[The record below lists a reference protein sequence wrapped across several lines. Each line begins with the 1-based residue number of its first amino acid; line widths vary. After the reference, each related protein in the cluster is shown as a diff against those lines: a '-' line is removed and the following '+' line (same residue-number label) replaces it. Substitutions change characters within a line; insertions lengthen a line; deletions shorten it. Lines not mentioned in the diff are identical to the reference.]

1 MNTTEKPLESQD
13 VDTAKNFTLSGY
25 NGAAVRATFQGR
37 DGGFCTTSYS
47 YAMSAEA
54 KHYAAVRVALLLQ
67 MASGL
72 SNEQLRDMTLIPTKP
87 QVKA

>member
-1 MNTTEKPLESQD
+1 MNTTEAPLESQD

-25 NGAAVRATFQGR
+25 NGAAVRATFHGR

-47 YAMSAEA
+47 YSMSAEA
-54 KHYAAVRVALLLQ
+54 KHYAAVRIAMLLQ

-72 SNEQLRDMTLIPTKP
+72 SNDQLSKMMLAPKQ
-87 QVKA
+87 QVKQ

>member
-1 MNTTEKPLESQD
+1 MNTTEVYLESQD

-25 NGAAVRATFQGR
+25 NGAAVRATFNGR

-47 YAMSAEA
+47 HSMSDEA
-54 KHYAAVRVALLLQ
+54 KNYGATRVAILLE

-72 SNEQLRDMTLIPTKP
+72 SNAQLSKMMLAPKQ
-87 QVKA
+87 QVKQ